1 MGVDRLPSR
10 RWEVDWKVDVFSPC
24 PAEGSQRARWR
35 GTPPPAVNSPL
46 TTDPKLSIPGTR
58 GELYCKKK
66 ESNFWEYFAP
76 TISLFC
82 YVYFSDFIFLN
93 NENIL
98 I

>member
-66 ESNFWEYFAP
+66 R
-76 TISLFC
+76 
-82 YVYFSDFIFLN
+82 VIFG
-93 NENIL
+93 NIL
-98 I
+98 LQPFRYFVMYILAILFF